1 MKKENAQE
9 IRSASISIIIAVRD
23 GEKTIGRCLEA
34 LARQTVS
41 LDDSELIVVDDGSR
55 DRTADIARDH
65 GAIVVAHQTS
75 RGPAASRNT
84 GASRAQGMIL
94 LFIDADCNASPE
106 WVSEMLRP
114 FEDPAVCAVHG
125 AYRSR
130 QSGRVSQFAQAEF
143 DERYEHLARRET
155 IDFLATHAAAIRE
168 PIFDELGGFR
178 TDMLGNEDV
187 EMAFRLSEHGHK
199 VVFAPRAVVY
209 HEHPSTLLNYLR
221 IKVSRGYWRTIAYG
235 RHPHK
240 IVEDAYTPFWLKSQV
255 VAVLL
260 CAITAL
266 GTAFRPQVLP
276 VLVLLCGA
284 LLLTTVPFARFV
296 RRVHPEL
303 FPLAPCLSLARSA
316 ALAFGVLAGLPVA
329 MLNCLRSFL
338 GTLRS

>member
-1 MKKENAQE
+1 MKKESAQE
-9 IRSASISIIIAVRD
+9 IRSVSVSIIVAARD

-34 LARQTVS
+34 LARQAGS

-65 GAIVVAHQTS
+65 GAIVVVQQTS
-75 RGPAASRNT
+75 LGPAAARNT

-130 QSGRVSQFAQAEF
+130 QSGRVAQFAQAEF
-143 DERYEHLARRET
+143 DERYEHLARRES
-155 IDFLATHAAAIRE
+155 IDFMATHAAAIRQSV
-168 PIFDELGGFR
+168 FDELGGFR
-178 TDMLGNEDV
+178 IDMLGNEDV
-187 EMAFRLSEHGHK
+187 EMAFRLSERGHK
-199 VVFAPRAVVY
+199 VVFAPRATVY
-209 HEHPSTLLNYLR
+209 HEHPSTLLDYLLV
-221 IKVSRGYWRTIAYG
+221 KVSRGYWRTIAYG

-240 IVEDAYTPFWLKSQV
+240 IVQDAYTPLWLKLQV
-255 VAVLL
+255 VAILL
-260 CAITAL
+260 CGITAL
-266 GTAFRPQVLP
+266 GTVFRPQALSVLM
-276 VLVLLCGA
+276 LLCGG

-296 RRVHPEL
+296 HRVHPEL
-303 FPLAPCLSLARSA
+303 FILAPCLSLARSA

-329 MLNCLRSFL
+329 TLNCLRSFL
-338 GTLRS
+338 GTMRS